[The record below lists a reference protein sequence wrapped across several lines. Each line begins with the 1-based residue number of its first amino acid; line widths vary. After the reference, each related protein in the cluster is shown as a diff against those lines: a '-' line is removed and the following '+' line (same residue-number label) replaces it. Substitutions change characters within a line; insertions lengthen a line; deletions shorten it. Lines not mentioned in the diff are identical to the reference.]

1 MVGLNEFGEAAW
13 SLEQLLNTWLAEQ
26 KPASEELVHLSHESL
41 MGFGRWVEDIAK
53 VSDPGWNAQAFRD
66 AADGLRLNNKVV
78 TLRLPGG
85 VQPDGAA
92 ADSAWAPTGWGADLQ
107 LSCRGT
113 GECSLICRDAVSGS
127 PHCPLAEP
135 FRKTG
140 DA

>member
-1 MVGLNEFGEAAW
+1 
-13 SLEQLLNTWLAEQ
+13 
-26 KPASEELVHLSHESL
+26 

-107 LSCRGT
+107 PDFEET
-113 GECSLICRDAVSGS
+113 QVSGFMPVLEEEVKPASVS
-127 PHCPLAEP
+127 PQPASFAATQFQE
-135 FRKTG
+135 G
-140 DA
+140 